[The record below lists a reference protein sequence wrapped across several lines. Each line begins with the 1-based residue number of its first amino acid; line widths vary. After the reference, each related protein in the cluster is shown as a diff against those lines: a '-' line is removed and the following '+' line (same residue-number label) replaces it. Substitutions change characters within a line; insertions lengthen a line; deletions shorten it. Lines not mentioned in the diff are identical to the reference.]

1 MVAVPVVTTT
11 FTSVVTFQAVDNLIA
26 FMDASPLETMQ
37 ETLVA
42 GSYQSSTVE
51 VTAVIKLDLAY
62 TFPAGTVISST
73 QCVTAFAAAF
83 SPNADPAADTVAA
96 AAAAAAATCTTAA
109 DADAAAAAASA
120 ADAADTDSALR
131 RLTDVV
137 VTVQVAYAEAA
148 AAQAGNTL
156 LESDQSSF
164 IDALGDLEPA
174 VDITSLDPPSF
185 DYKLEIV
192 IAVTGSDEAVAP
204 SPADVVAAVVA
215 VDGASSFTVTATVS
229 EAAVTYTIMPC
240 SASEDVCG
248 SAGVS
253 QPTVGCEGAICTAA
267 LDAETCCTAAVV
279 GRTDSGAPATC
290 MLGSLVALV
299 LSCKF
304 ILF

>member
-1 MVAVPVVTTT
+1 MGTTT

-109 DADAAAAAASA
+109 DADAAAASA

-204 SPADVVAAVVA
+204 SSADVVAAVVA

-240 SASEDVCG
+240 S
-248 SAGVS
+248 
-253 QPTVGCEGAICTAA
+253 
-267 LDAETCCTAAVV
+267 
-279 GRTDSGAPATC
+279 
-290 MLGSLVALV
+290 
-299 LSCKF
+299 
-304 ILF
+304 